1 MILPCGESLRFDDL
15 RVVLV
20 GDDPDG
26 TAGVDNPMLNL
37 DSAIA
42 GLTLSCPW

>member
-1 MILPCGESLRFDDL
+1 MILPGGESQRFDDL

-20 GDDPDG
+20 GENPDG

-37 DSAIA
+37 DLVIA